1 MKEKS
6 PQEQESNTGTRSSVA
21 VSSRTVCQDEAC
33 IGKTDAPASAGPP
46 EAGAA
51 KPRKPNPPESS
62 MSFGGETG
70 CQDEACIGKS

>member
-1 MKEKS
+1 MKKKS
-6 PQEQESNTGTRSSVA
+6 PQEQESHTGTRSSVA
-21 VSSRTVCQDEAC
+21 VSSQTVCQDEAC

-46 EAGAA
+46 EAGVA
-51 KPRKPNPPESS
+51 KPKQPNPPESS

>member
-6 PQEQESNTGTRSSVA
+6 PQEKESNTGTRSSVA
-21 VSSRTVCQDEAC
+21 VSSQTVCQDEAC
-33 IGKTDAPASAGPP
+33 IGKTDAPASVGPP

-51 KPRKPNPPESS
+51 KPTQPNPPESA
-62 MSFGGETG
+62 MSFGGEAG